1 MVEILNMADIPDTP
15 KTLDIVDSPLDIGL
29 PHTVTDLRG
38 TPIILKVKTPDP
50 YMDAVIPHLF

>member
-1 MVEILNMADIPDTP
+1 MLGTQTMVEILNMADIPDTP

-38 TPIILKVKTPDP
+38 TQIIL
-50 YMDAVIPHLF
+50 